1 MKLKNRIYT
10 GMGTGSFV
18 YMVLLL
24 FQNHD
29 ISITRTEIVSVFI
42 ISACAGIFT
51 FVFDIEAMS
60 YLLSLVIHFFIMIL
74 VVSCVALY
82 NHWIEL
88 FPSASFFGSIL
99 LIYMFSWLILFLRT
113 KRDAKELN
121 MLLKNK
127 KDT

>member
-1 MKLKNRIYT
+1 
-10 GMGTGSFV
+10 MGTGSFI

-24 FQNHD
+24 FKDYN
-29 ISITRTEIVSVFI
+29 ISITRTEIISVFI

-51 FVFDIEAMS
+51 FAFDIDGMS
-60 YLLSLVIHFFIMIL
+60 YLLSLVIHFFLMIL
-74 VVSCVALY
+74 IVFLVALY
-82 NHWIEL
+82 NHWIEI
-88 FPSASFFGSIL
+88 FPSVSFFGSIC
-99 LIYMFSWLILFLRT
+99 LIYIFAWLILFLRT

>member
-1 MKLKNRIYT
+1 MKLKDRIYT
-10 GMGTGSFV
+10 GMGTGSFI

-24 FQNHD
+24 FKDYN
-29 ISITRTEIVSVFI
+29 ISITRTEIISVFI

-51 FVFDIEAMS
+51 FAFDIDGMS
-60 YLLSLVIHFFIMIL
+60 YLLSLVIHFFLMIL
-74 VVSCVALY
+74 IVFLVALY
-82 NHWIEL
+82 NHWIEI
-88 FPSASFFGSIL
+88 FPSVSFFGSIC
-99 LIYMFSWLILFLRT
+99 LIYIFAWLILFLRT